1 MPRRRGKITR
11 VEGSVIRGKGN
22 YVIIG
27 DKFSIDTTHLTGC
40 VESSLEGE
48 FYNGQWHVSHK
59 YKAVA
64 GRTTE
69 HSAYANLPEF
79 KNNKDVVE
87 YLKKLEE
94 DISTKKLSLDKLSK

>member
-1 MPRRRGKITR
+1 MRDRR
-11 VEGSVIRGKGN
+11 N

-59 YKAVA
+59 YKAMA
-64 GRTTE
+64 GGTTS
-69 HSAYANLPEF
+69 HSAHVNLPEF

-87 YLKKLEE
+87 YLKKLGG
-94 DISTKKLSLDKLSK
+94 DISTKKVNLDKLSNNLEGTVEKLS